1 STKYPPSIADPHASR
16 VIRYMRPAT
25 TEPGS
30 IYRRHS
36 GRVLAWGW
44 KGIDRTGFRMRPCTT
59 VGALGLGFSAGA
71 SLIAYSRSSM
81 RFWGWTENA
90 REEARDVAELSQL
103 AREGKPLYGESLP
116 AAVGPGAAHRNSHTP
131 SSNSVPLFPMLHLVH
146 HPFHDTDP
154 AKYGVQAE
162 PAVLQNE
169 EGLRPGEMLQRKFDL
184 KGTLKPDTDKDME
197 P

>member
-1 STKYPPSIADPHASR
+1 MPGSTKYPPIDADPHASR
-16 VIRYMRPAT
+16 VIRYMRPSDYGTWAAYT
-25 TEPGS
+25 AGTPAAFW
-30 IYRRHS
+30 
-36 GRVLAWGW
+36 AWER
-44 KGIDRTGFRMRPCTT
+44 IDRTGFRMRPLYY
-59 VGALGLGFSAGA
+59 VGAWLGFSAGF
-71 SLIAYSRSSM
+71 LIAYSRSSM

-103 AREGKPLYGESLP
+103 AREGKPLYGESSQPLW
-116 AAVGPGAAHRNSHTP
+116 VQGAAHRNSQY
-131 SSNSVPLFPMLHLVH
+131 SQLKFSLFPMLNLVH
-146 HPFHDTDP
+146 HPFHGTDP